1 MSCSL
6 CPEPKGIDPESQ
18 KYCLNKKN
26 GPDGFSAFLEGN
38 EKDEKIERNILE
50 HVTPLTSMER
60 SLRNTGFS
68 L

>member
-1 MSCSL
+1 M
-6 CPEPKGIDPESQ
+6 EG
-18 KYCLNKKN
+18 NKK
-26 GPDGFSAFLEGN
+26 D
-38 EKDEKIERNILE
+38 KKIERNILE